1 MGQSQGSAMLIRK
14 TKPRDRRTL
23 VKLLKT
29 ILLVM
34 LGIIL
39 FVNIPILLPEQ
50 AAAKEPATEAAQLA
64 IQGKKLYEAGQFDE
78 AANIWQEAANA
89 YKQAGNEEGKTQ
101 NLINAAEAM
110 QANGLD
116 LKACNQILQAFKIAQ
131 PECRQL
137 IQDNEKDHQQ
147 NDWFQALES
156 QPNSLNKANGLRSL
170 GDVLQK
176 FDRPDLSTKVLD
188 LSLQVARQLSS
199 PTTESAV
206 LLSLG
211 NAQRSL
217 GDRIKI
223 QEGRINKQNS
233 SPINCGEQAKVGEE
247 TSLYQQAA
255 SLYQQA
261 ATKSISANTWVQAQ
275 LNHLSLLLN
284 MNKLAQAQSLIPQ
297 IELKVKE
304 LPTTQATIYA
314 RINFAE
320 SLVCLKHYSYL
331 ENLSPTR
338 GKALIFSPSLQ
349 EKGARGLG
357 LPLVFRDDVKSQNH
371 SSAIDTLDLKDIAK
385 ELIVALEQAKSLGD
399 QRAES
404 YAIGYLGWLYE
415 QNQQFSEALA
425 LTQKALFPAQAIQAT
440 DMVYQWQW
448 QLGHILK
455 AQGDI
460 KGAIAAYDAAIV
472 SLQSLRLDMT
482 AINSQIQ
489 FSFREQVEPVYRQ
502 LVESLLQTQE
512 NSNFKSNNL
521 QKARTTIESLQ
532 LAELENFLREPCLK
546 SRVEIDQIV
555 DKSDSTAAVIYPII
569 LEKQL
574 AIILKLPRQEEL
586 RYYATAISQ
595 EQVEST
601 IAKLQQYLP
610 NVSQSS
616 QVKHLSQQVYDWL
629 IRPLEADLNSN
640 IETLVFVLDSYLRNI
655 PMAALYDAQQQK
667 YLVEKYAIALAPGLQ
682 LVQPKP
688 LRSSSKIKVLAAGI
702 SEKRFVEGQEFA
714 ALTNV
719 KKELARIQVE
729 MPKSE
734 ELLDS
739 KFTKTNLQDKLQ
751 SASFS
756 IVHLATHSQFSSNPE
771 KTFILSWDR
780 LLNIED
786 LIDLLKQKD
795 STGSNSIELLVLS
808 SCETATGDRQASLG
822 LAGIAVRAGA
832 DSTIASLW
840 SIDDLSTSEIMNQL
854 YHELNKGVTRVKALQ
869 QAQLALLKKEKRPYF
884 WASFIL
890 VGNWL

>member
-1 MGQSQGSAMLIRK
+1 MLIRK
-14 TKPRDRRTL
+14 TKLRTL
-23 VKLLKT
+23 VKILKT
-29 ILLVM
+29 TALVF

-39 FVNIPILLPEQ
+39 FINIPVLLSEQ
-50 AAAKEPATEAAQLA
+50 AAAKEPATEAAKLA
-64 IQGKKLYEAGQFDE
+64 IAGKKLYEAGQFDE
-78 AANIWQEAANA
+78 AVHIWQEAANA
-89 YKQAGNEEGKTQ
+89 YKLAGNEEGKTQ
-101 NLINAAEAM
+101 NLINVAEAM

-116 LKACNQILQAFKIAQ
+116 LKACNQILQAFNIAQ
-131 PECRQL
+131 PDCRQL
-137 IQDNEKDHQQ
+137 IQDNEKDRQQ
-147 NDWFQALES
+147 SNWFQALES
-156 QPNSLNKANGLRSL
+156 KPNSLNKANGLRSL

-176 FDRPDLSTKVLD
+176 LDRPDLSTKVLD
-188 LSLQVARQLSS
+188 LSLQVARQLPS

-217 GDRIKI
+217 GDRIQI
-223 QEGRINKQNS
+223 QQGRINKQNS

-275 LNHLSLLLN
+275 LNHLRLLIE
-284 MNKLAQAQSLIPQ
+284 MNELAEAMVIIPQ

-304 LPTTQATIYA
+304 LPTNQTTIYA

-320 SLVCLKHYSYL
+320 SLVCLNQY
-331 ENLSPTR
+331 
-338 GKALIFSPSLQ
+338 
-349 EKGARGLG
+349 
-357 LPLVFRDDVKSQNH
+357 
-371 SSAIDTLDLKDIAK
+371 SAIAHADLKDIAK
-385 ELIVALEQAKSLGD
+385 ELVVALEQAKSLGD
-399 QRAES
+399 RRGES
-404 YAIGYLGWLYE
+404 YALGYLGWLYE
-415 QNQQFSEALA
+415 QNQQFLEALT
-425 LTQKALFPAQAIQAT
+425 LTQKALFSAQAIQAT

-502 LVESLLQTQE
+502 LVESLLQTQVS
-512 NSNFKSNNL
+512 SNLKSNNL

-555 DKSDSTAAVIYPII
+555 DKSDSTAAVVYPII

-629 IRPLEADLNSN
+629 IRPLEADLKNN
-640 IETLVFVLDSYLRNI
+640 IETLIFVLDGSLRNI
-655 PMAALYDAQQQK
+655 PMAALYDAQQEK

-682 LVQPKP
+682 LVEPKP
-688 LRSSSKIKVLAAGI
+688 LHESSKIKVLAAGV
-702 SEKRFVEGQEFA
+702 SQKRLVEGREFA

-719 KKELARIQVE
+719 KKELARIQIE
-729 MPKSE
+729 IPKSE

-739 KFTKTNLQDKLQ
+739 KFTKTNLQNKLQ

-756 IVHLATHSQFSSNPE
+756 VVHLATHSQFSSNPE
-771 KTFILSWDR
+771 KTFILTWDR

-795 STGSNSIELLVLS
+795 PTGSNSIELLVLS

-854 YHELNKGVTRVKALQ
+854 YQELNKGATRAKALQ